1 MGAEGL
7 RQEGVRQNEEGKAQ
21 EAQGQVKDLGKGL
34 SDRVGGAIGGAVAG
48 LTVSFP
54 LLRSDTQG

>member
-7 RQEGVRQNEEGKAQ
+7 RQEGMRQNEEGKAQ

-34 SDRVGGAIGGAVAG
+34 GDRVGGAIGGAVAG
-48 LTVSFP
+48 LTVSDCF
-54 LLRSDTQG
+54 LQRV